1 MSKVSKTDGKEEAPR
16 QRVPF
21 SGRRQKLQLSNED
34 SKLLEKKGWKPRW
47 VNDKDG
53 RIQQALAGGYVFVS
67 PEEAPS
73 IGQFS
78 LTKGNDD
85 LNGKVSLIVSK
96 GEGKPIRSFLMKI
109 QTKYYE
115 EDKIA
120 KRQSIINLEQSLD
133 AGQPGGNVVENQYVP
148 KGHVNKI

>member
-1 MSKVSKTDGKEEAPR
+1 MVKFSRTDEREEAPR

-21 SGRRQKLQLSNED
+21 SGRRTKLQLSAED
-34 SKLLEKKGWKPRW
+34 KKNLSDNGWTPRFI
-47 VNDKDG
+47 NDRDG
-53 RIQQALAGGYVFVS
+53 RIQQAQAGGYVFVP

-78 LTKGNDD
+78 VTKGSDD
-85 LNGKVSLIVSK
+85 LNGKVSVIVSK
-96 GEGKPIRSFLMKI
+96 GDPVIRAFLMKI

-115 EDKIA
+115 EDKIK
-120 KRQSIINLEQSLD
+120 KREAVISLEKSLD

-148 KGHVNKI
+148 EGHVNKI